1 MTVLKIYEEL
11 EELLHSVLDGM
22 YFESPS
28 DKRVQIN
35 FYRQNLPPLLNEEDI
50 NPIPYVLIKI
60 LSGTFPQDYRAD
72 KGKIRV
78 LLAIGMMNTESGY
91 TASRDVLGVIERI
104 RTELLKVGYLKT
116 FSLSSDIDFAMNE
129 DDEYPYSFGGLDM
142 TFRSLNVVREDEYT

>member
-1 MTVLKIYEEL
+1 MTVLSIYEEL
-11 EELLHSVLDGM
+11 EEFLHSVLDEM

-28 DKRVQIN
+28 GQRVKIN

-60 LSGTFPQDYRAD
+60 LGGTFPQDYRGD

-78 LLAIGMMNTESGY
+78 LLTIGLMNTESGY
-91 TASRDVLGVIERI
+91 TASRDVVGVIERI
-104 RTELLKVGYLKT
+104 RTKLLKVGYLKT
-116 FSLSSDIDFAMNE
+116 FSLNSDIDFAMNE

-142 TFRSLNVVREDEYT
+142 TFRSVNIMREDEYT